1 MAVAMTA
8 RCPKKGEAQAGGSAG
23 GVSVQWVCQDIC
35 NEAAPNW
42 SSVVRPACLVFAQFC
57 FNSGCVLRPKMHQKS
72 IKNQSQNG
80 QKSIKIGAKSGPK
93 SIPDRPGDTLGR
105 PWGAVARSGG
115 PRVPLWLHFG
125 SLLAPFWLHFGPL
138 FH

>member
-80 QKSIKIGAKSGPK
+80 PKSIKNPSKSELK
-93 SIPDRPGDTLGR
+93 
-105 PWGAVARSGG
+105 V
-115 PRVPLWLHFG
+115 V
-125 SLLAPFWLHFGPL
+125 
-138 FH
+138 